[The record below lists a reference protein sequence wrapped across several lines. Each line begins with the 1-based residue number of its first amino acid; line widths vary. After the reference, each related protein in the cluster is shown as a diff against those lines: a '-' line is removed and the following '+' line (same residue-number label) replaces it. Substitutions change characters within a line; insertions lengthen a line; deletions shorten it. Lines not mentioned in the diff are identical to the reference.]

1 LSNSPNDIICHA
13 SACIYHWA
21 GLSKKEIQDLLQ
33 EGARL
38 LVGVANA
45 KMNDQIEDRAA
56 EVEENPPQ
64 DD

>member
-1 LSNSPNDIICHA
+1 MTSFVMLVLVSDIGQV
-13 SACIYHWA
+13 WA
-21 GLSKKEIQDLLQ
+21 KKEIHDLLQ
-33 EGARL
+33 EVARL

-56 EVEENPPQ
+56 KVEENPPQ